1 MRRSNNVAK
10 YGLLV
15 FALISL
21 SNIEYAKGSILSN
34 NNTQYITSATTHAPD
49 SSRISG
55 FTYAR
60 TSAQLEMEAILTQ
73 THSAETYRKH
83 LFNLTQHPNVAG
95 TPQNREVIEYLAKV
109 SRDAGLEV
117 RLYDYD
123 VWLAEPG
130 EVSINIVSPDNITL
144 PNQERIVAQ
153 DPYTSHPD
161 LVHGWNAYSGSGDV
175 TAEVIYVN
183 YGRREDFQRLQEMGI
198 DVRDKIV
205 LARYGGNFRGFK
217 ALFAEEAGAAGLIIY
232 TDPANGGFV
241 NGTVYPDGIYS
252 NASAIQRGSL
262 LTLDYFGDP
271 LTPFQPALP
280 LDGDQQVERLNPAD
294 VGLHTIPVAPI
305 GYGAAEFIFNR
316 MTGEE
321 LAPESWQG
329 GFPFPYRITGG
340 SDLLVNLRV
349 DQPQSIKRITNV
361 IAVAEGRTYPDEWVI
376 LGSHFDAW
384 GFGAT
389 DPNSGTAMLL
399 TLTESLGELL
409 KAGYQPKRSIMI
421 GHWDAEEFMLIGSTE
436 WVEQLRDSLHLGA
449 IAYINA
455 DMSVTGPSFG
465 ASASPSLKQPIID
478 ASKAVI
484 HPDHGLTIYETWHRN
499 LEEAYPPIGNLGGG
513 SDHVPFYMHAGIP
526 SAGVAMR
533 GSVPIYHTN
542 YDTFWFYETHID
554 STFQYGPALASV
566 YGVLALRLANADILP
581 YDITRYGKD
590 LEVHLNQLSIR
601 ARELE
606 RSVNLD
612 AHFEAIAELNETAS
626 RVTQSLEDLKR
637 EQFLSAAQYR
647 IINARLIQLERTFL
661 LEGGMP
667 FSAWS
672 ASMYAA
678 ANPFS
683 GYESW
688 MLPGIR
694 YAVEE
699 SDSEELLQEQK
710 MALLVAIQQL
720 TVQLEQLTQ
729 LP

>member
-1 MRRSNNVAK
+1 MRR
-10 YGLLV
+10 LP
-15 FALISL
+15 FALTSGL
-21 SNIEYAKGSILSN
+21 VAFALLYCTETAHSSTRILSN
-34 NNTQYITSATTHAPD
+34 YITQYADSLASTTSIT
-49 SSRISG
+49 G
-55 FTYAR
+55 FNDAR
-60 TSAQLEMEAILTQ
+60 VAEQREIELQLIQA
-73 THSAETYRKH
+73 HNADTYRKH
-83 LFNLTQHPNVAG
+83 LYNLTQHPNVAG
-95 TPQNREVIEYLAKV
+95 TPQNREVIKYLAQV
-109 SRDAGLEV
+109 SREAGLSV

-130 EVSINIVSPDNITL
+130 EVSISIVSPDNIEL
-144 PNQERIVAQ
+144 PNKERIVAQ

-175 TAEVIYVN
+175 TAEIVYVN
-183 YGRREDFQRLQEMGI
+183 YGRREDFQRLAEMGI
-198 DVRDKIV
+198 DLNGKIV

-241 NGTVYPDGIYS
+241 SGEVYPDGIYS

-271 LTPFQPALP
+271 LTPFEPALP

-305 GYGAAEFIFNR
+305 GYGAAEFIFTR
-316 MTGEE
+316 MVGEE
-321 LAPESWQG
+321 LAPDSWQG

-340 SDLLVNLRV
+340 PELQVNLRV
-349 DQPQSIKRITNV
+349 DQPQSIQRITNV
-361 IAVAEGRTYPDEWVI
+361 VAVAEGRTYPDEWVI

-399 TLTESLGELL
+399 TLTESLGALL
-409 KAGYQPKRSIMI
+409 KSGYQPERSIMI
-421 GHWDAEEFMLIGSTE
+421 AHWDAEEFMLIGSTE
-436 WVEQLRDSLHLGA
+436 WVEQLRDSLHTGA
-449 IAYINA
+449 VAYINA

-465 ASASPSLKQPIID
+465 AASSPSLKQPIID
-478 ASKAVI
+478 ASKVVT
-484 HPDHGLTIYETWHRN
+484 HPDNGQTLYETWHRN
-499 LEEAYPPIGNLGGG
+499 TEETSPPIGNLGGG

-554 STFQYGPALASV
+554 STFQYGPTLASV
-566 YGVLALRLANADILP
+566 YGVLAMRLANADILP
-581 YDITRYGKD
+581 YDLNRYGTD
-590 LEVHLNQLSIR
+590 LYTHLNQMSIR
-601 ARELE
+601 ARELDIAMNMDALFDAVEQLQETTSQVSLTLE
-606 RSVNLD
+606 RWRLADPLGSEQYQIVN
-612 AHFEAIAELNETAS
+612 S
-626 RVTQSLEDLKR
+626 
-637 EQFLSAAQYR
+637 
-647 IINARLIQLERTFL
+647 RLIQLERTFL
-661 LEGGMP
+661 KDRGMP

-694 YAVEE
+694 YAIEE
-699 SDSEELLQEQK
+699 SVDLLEEQK
-710 MALLVAIQQL
+710 QALLLAIQEL
-720 TVQLEQLTQ
+720 TVQIEQLIQ